1 MKAMELYDILT
12 LEDNKDYTI
21 ANMATYNDSEY
32 LYLIEVDQEENIKEE
47 NQKIVRRVIVDGE
60 DSVEIVTEKEEL
72 DAVTKIF
79 FELFRD
85 MVDEEEAI
93 SEN

>member
-1 MKAMELYDILT
+1 MKALELYDILT
-12 LEDNKDYTI
+12 LEDDKDYTI

-32 LYLIEVDQEENIKEE
+32 LYLVEVDKEENIIED
-47 NQKIVRRVIVDGE
+47 NQKIVRRVIKDGE

-79 FELFRD
+79 FELFR
-85 MVDEEEAI
+85 EEAI
-93 SEN
+93 SED

>member
-1 MKAMELYDILT
+1 MKALELYDILT
-12 LEDNKDYTI
+12 LEDDKDYTI

-32 LYLIEVDQEENIKEE
+32 LYLVEVDKEENIKED
-47 NQKIVRRVIVDGE
+47 NQKIVRRVIKDGE

-79 FELFRD
+79 FELFR
-85 MVDEEEAI
+85 EEVV
-93 SEN
+93 SED